1 MQYLPEL
8 LTASSRYLM
17 DSAEVKHI
25 LLSVIIAQR
34 LNIITCYV
42 KSFALCLR
50 AEISISHCL
59 SLVTY

>member
-25 LLSVIIAQR
+25 LLSIIIAQR
-34 LNIITCYV
+34 LNIITCYM
-42 KSFALCLR
+42 
-50 AEISISHCL
+50 
-59 SLVTY
+59 